1 MELEPTAFQDKRTN
15 SLAFAQSD
23 CHTCASTAERCDR
36 RRPRCSTCLD
46 HGRKCGG
53 FATPL
58 SWDPR
63 RMWIDDP
70 STMRDGSTAVLN
82 RDASSRPEQ
91 GPDRP
96 APPRRFRFIKGAS
109 KPRKQRKASRRNHAS
124 RIESG
129 QNEDIEL
136 VPRMVENVDPN
147 DKLMENV
154 SSGLEGKMRSWIEAV
169 LYSPDHD
176 FRNP

>member
-1 MELEPTAFQDKRTN
+1 MELEPIASQDKRTN

-23 CHTCASTAERCDR
+23 CHTCASTAEQCDR
-36 RRPRCSTCLD
+36 RRPRCSTCLS

-63 RMWIDDP
+63 RMWIDNP
-70 STMRDGSTAVLN
+70 SNMKNSSTSVLN
-82 RDASSRPEQ
+82 RDVSNRPEQ

-109 KPRKQRKASRRNHAS
+109 KPRKQRKAGRRNHAA
-124 RIESG
+124 RIEAV
-129 QNEDIEL
+129 QNEEIEV
-136 VPRMVENVDPN
+136 VPRMGENIDPN
-147 DKLMENV
+147 DNQIENV
-154 SSGLEGKMRSWIEAV
+154 SSGLDGKMRS
-169 LYSPDHD
+169 
-176 FRNP
+176 